1 MIDDLIEQLT
11 HPDPQQRR
19 TAIIALGKSKAPEAL
34 PALSK
39 IYTSDPDYKLR
50 ELARKA
56 GVFIREHMPDEP
68 TPEPEMAV
76 APFTT
81 SIMSMEPDP
90 AAPIVRRS
98 VIRPL
103 GAAEESATRGNGDT
117 YRGPVRGRTYNVPK
131 DKIERAKGY
140 VEAALSLNIEG
151 DNGRALKQ
159 LTQALSLNPNLV
171 NDSYFGSIAGAVT
184 GLGGDAAVQLIID
197 RGQRSEFLN
206 AAEREKRQQR
216 AEQHMSVATKPTTA
230 SVTFDLVIY
239 AAILIIGPVLLT
251 LVMVEGARSMI
262 GNLAGMTADID
273 PAFVEQTMLL
283 TGFDTGF
290 LLLAGVIGGISGIL
304 SLLFQALLIHLVSI
318 FMLRGVGTYR
328 FLLTGLLAL
337 YNRWLPMILFV
348 TCIALAVT
356 FVSGGSPIIACFGI
370 GVALMS
376 LMLVFKTAGKIGEAY
391 DFGPAMGFVALIL
404 SSLIVALINVLVG
417 YLITQAF
424 GVALSDYI
432 TMLQ

>member
-19 TAIIALGKSKAPEAL
+19 KAVIALGKSKDPEAL

-39 IYTSDPDYKLR
+39 IYTSDPDYALR
-50 ELARKA
+50 DLARKA
-56 GVFIREHMPDEP
+56 GVYIREHMPAQ
-68 TPEPEMAV
+68 PEPEPVMPV

-81 SIMSMEPDP
+81 SVLAAEPDP
-90 AAPIVRRS
+90 DVTVVRRS
-98 VIRPL
+98 VIRPI
-103 GAAEESATRGNGDT
+103 GAAEQGTSRDNDDT

-131 DKIERAKGY
+131 DKVERAKGY

-197 RGQRSEFLN
+197 RGQRKEFLS
-206 AAEREKRQQR
+206 AAEREKRHHR
-216 AEQHMSVATKPTTA
+216 VEQHMSVATKPTTA

-239 AAILIIGPVLLT
+239 AAILIIGPVLLA
-251 LVMVEGARSMI
+251 LVTVEGARSMI
-262 GNLAGMTADID
+262 TNLAGMTADID
-273 PAFVEQTMLL
+273 PAFIEQTTVLTEFNTGILL
-283 TGFDTGF
+283 F
-290 LLLAGVIGGISGIL
+290 AGVIGGISGIL
-304 SLLFQALLIHLVSI
+304 SLLFQALLIHLVSV

-328 FLLTGLLAL
+328 FLLTQMLAL

-348 TCIALAVT
+348 TCIAIAVT

-370 GVALMS
+370 GLALMS

-404 SSLIVALINVLVG
+404 SSLLVALINVLVG
-417 YLITQAF
+417 YLISQAL
-424 GVALSDYI
+424 GVAITDYI
-432 TMLQ
+432 TML